1 MQQLTERGDAPRL
14 AAKLPRGARFS
25 LTRKRALVILL
36 IVGVVVWLAWRAQG
50 SAATV
55 EVAPVTRGP
64 LVVPL
69 STTGV
74 VEAPIVDASF
84 DQAGR
89 IEQLRAAEGDR
100 VRVGQVLATLAADTQ
115 RAGAAQAD
123 AAARAAGEQARAADA
138 SVDSQRKALVAQ
150 EEAARA
156 DAAVAA
162 EQFRQLE
169 AGPRP
174 AEVSASVAALGR
186 AEASLRDAEATVQ
199 RQEAA
204 LVRQRA
210 RTAGEIAQAD
220 ATAAAARARLTQ
232 AVAGYRVQEIAQA
245 EAELTQAEAD
255 HRLAEQDLARIRGLV
270 ESGAV
275 ARQQL
280 DTAQAREAAAKA
292 RGDATRARAA
302 MLRSG
307 TRAEEIEA
315 ARAELRAAEARA
327 ADARSGEADVRAQEE
342 EVRGARARREDAVQA
357 VQWSR
362 DQLRLVREGARR
374 EEINGARARL
384 RAARAR
390 ADSARASLE
399 GIRSLVAQ
407 ADAAR
412 ATAESAR
419 AASRSAAAILRQS
432 ELRAPFD
439 GHVARKRVEPGQTV
453 APGTPVYTVV
463 ADTRAWVVAK
473 VDDVDLDR
481 VRTGQEIR
489 VTADAF
495 PGRIF
500 RGHVRVIEAMA
511 EPKEVGRVQAK
522 IVRVRIRMDEG
533 AGVLKPGMDV
543 DIAGDLQVRASV
555 ILVPNDAIV
564 ESEGHTVVW
573 TASRDRARQRRIRTG
588 AGNFDVTEVLDGLR
602 PGERVIVHGKENL
615 HEGDRV
621 RVSDPTVIRR

>member
-1 MQQLTERGDAPRL
+1 MQPLTERGPEPRL
-14 AAKLPRGARFS
+14 AAKPPRGARLS
-25 LTRKRALVILL
+25 LKRRKPLVILL
-36 IVGVVVWLAWRAQG
+36 IVSVIAFLAWRAQG

-74 VEAPIVDASF
+74 VEAPIVDTSF

-89 IEQLRAAEGDR
+89 IAQLRAAEGDH
-100 VRVGQVLATLAADTQ
+100 VRAGQILATLVADTQ
-115 RAGAAQAD
+115 RAGSAQAD
-123 AAARAAGEQARAADA
+123 AAARAALEQVRAADA
-138 SVDSQRKALVAQ
+138 SVVSQRKSLMAQ
-150 EEAARA
+150 EAAARA
-156 DAAVAA
+156 EAAVAA
-162 EQFRQLE
+162 EQLRQLE
-169 AGPRP
+169 VGPRP
-174 AEVSASVAALGR
+174 AEVSASVASLGR
-186 AEASLRDAEATVQ
+186 ADAGLRDAEATVQ

-210 RTAGEIAQAD
+210 RTAGEIAQTE
-220 ATAAAARARLTQ
+220 ATVAAARARLNQ
-232 AVAGYRVQEIAQA
+232 AVAGYRTQEITQA
-245 EAELTQAEAD
+245 EAEVTLAEAD
-255 HRLAEQDLARIRGLV
+255 HRLAQQDLARIRDLV
-270 ESGAV
+270 ASGAV

-280 DTAQAREAAAKA
+280 DTTQAREEAAKA
-292 RGDATRARAA
+292 RVDAARARSGMMRA
-302 MLRSG
+302 G
-307 TRAEEIEA
+307 TRSEEVEA

-342 EVRGARARREDAVQA
+342 EVRGARARREDAAQA

-374 EEINGARARL
+374 EEIN
-384 RAARAR
+384 AARAR
-390 ADSARASLE
+390 VRAAAARADAARAALE

-412 ATAESAR
+412 ATAQSAR
-419 AASRSAAAILRQS
+419 AAARSAGAILSQS

-439 GHVARKRVEPGQTV
+439 GQIARKRVEPGQTV
-453 APGTPVYTVV
+453 APGTPVYTLV
-463 ADTRAWVVAK
+463 ADQRAWVVAK

-481 VRTGQEIR
+481 VRVGQEIR

-495 PGRIF
+495 PGRVF
-500 RGHVRVIEAMA
+500 RGRVRVIQAMA

-533 AGVLKPGMDV
+533 AAVLKPGMDV
-543 DIAGDLQVRASV
+543 DIAGDRQVRASAV
-555 ILVPNDAIV
+555 LVPNDAVV
-564 ESEGHTVVW
+564 ESEGHPVVW
-573 TASRDRARQRRIRTG
+573 TLAGGQAKQRRIRTG

-602 PGERVIVHGKENL
+602 PDERVIVHGKENL

-621 RVSDPTVIRR
+621 RVSEPAVSRK